1 MGAILL
7 LSFGAGLWDWRE
19 RRIPNWLCLGGAIA
33 GFLLNDIWFAAA
45 GFSLALAIHLPLYA
59 LRATGGGDVKLMA
72 ALGALMGVE
81 QWLRLFLISAILGG
95 VVALG
100 LVLMR
105 GALGETLQRTWFV
118 VKSLGRGV
126 APYKGRPELD
136 LSTGLGR
143 TLPRGVV
150 VAFAVVVWIL
160 VRRA

>member
-1 MGAILL
+1 M
-7 LSFGAGLWDWRE
+7 
-19 RRIPNWLCLGGAIA
+19 
-33 GFLLNDIWFAAA
+33 
-45 GFSLALAIHLPLYA
+45 ALAIHLPLYA